1 MNLTSEQKRVV
12 YTLGFCGLV
21 SAADNWFVSPALPAI
36 ASALGVAASAAAIV
50 LTAYLV
56 PYGLLQPVC
65 GTLGDRFGRLRVLR
79 VIVAGL
85 AAGTFLCAVAPTLPL
100 LVAARVVTGCFAA
113 GIIAVSQAHVGD
125 VVGPERRGAAVGVLM
140 GITFTGQGLSSGL
153 GGIITDLMSWRAAFA
168 CFGVLALVALA
179 LLWRLSRHRASA
191 GEKDGAAV
199 AASDTAGD
207 VPASVPATP
216 AAPQGG
222 FFARAARIFFGSH
235 RAIFFVACTTGVAFL
250 GVYGFM
256 GTFLSERCG
265 LTSTQA
271 GLVMMLYGVMCLVG
285 GSVSGRIG
293 AARGPRAVIYVGEA
307 SGLVAIAALV
317 AVTATGAWQPAL
329 LAAGALGFGY
339 ILTQPTLVSLS
350 MDADPA
356 QTGLC
361 TGLIGLG
368 VFAGGGVGSAVGGQ
382 LVAAG
387 GYGALWAAA
396 AVVLACQLVLG
407 GRALRQLASRPP
419 AGSSEH

>member
-1 MNLTSEQKRVV
+1 MDLTSEQKRVV

-36 ASALGVAASAAAIV
+36 ANALGVAASAAAIV

-65 GTLGDRFGRLRVLR
+65 GTLGDRFGRLRVLH

-85 AAGTFLCAVAPTLPL
+85 ALGTFLCAVAPTLPL

-113 GIIAVSQAHVGD
+113 GIIAVSQALVGD

-153 GGIITDLMSWRAAFA
+153 GGIICDLMSWRAAFA
-168 CFGVLALVALA
+168 CFGVLAVVALA
-179 LLWRLSRHRASA
+179 LLLRLPAT
-191 GEKDGAAV
+191 GEKDARGEKDAGPV
-199 AASDTAGD
+199 A
-207 VPASVPATP
+207 PAPAPT
-216 AAPQGG
+216 GS
-222 FFARAARIFFGSH
+222 FFSRAARIFFGSH
-235 RAIFFVACTTGVAFL
+235 LAVYLVACSTGLVFL

-256 GTFLSERCG
+256 GTFLAERCG
-265 LTSTQA
+265 LGSTQA
-271 GLVMMLYGVMCLVG
+271 GLIMMLYGVMCLVG
-285 GSVSGRIG
+285 GTVSGRIG
-293 AARGPRAVIYVGEA
+293 EARGPRGVIYVGEA
-307 SGLVAIAALV
+307 SGALAIAALL
-317 AVTATGAWQPAL
+317 AVSATGSWVPAL

-368 VFAGGGVGSAVGGQ
+368 VFAGGGVGSALGGQ

-387 GYGALWAAA
+387 GYPLLWVVAAA
-396 AVVLACQLVLG
+396 LLAVQLVAG
-407 GRALRQLASRPP
+407 GRALAALECH
-419 AGSSEH
+419 AG

>member
-1 MNLTSEQKRVV
+1 MDLTPAQRRVV

-36 ASALGVAASAAAIV
+36 ANALGVAASATAIV

-79 VIVAGL
+79 VIVTGL
-85 AAGTFLCAVAPTLPL
+85 AVGTFLCAVAPTLEL
-100 LVAARVVTGCFAA
+100 LVAARVLTGCFAA
-113 GIIAVSQAHVGD
+113 GIIAVSQAFVGD
-125 VVGPERRGAAVGVLM
+125 VVGQERRGAAVGVLM

-153 GGIITDLMSWRAAFA
+153 GGIICDLMSWRAAFA
-168 CFGVLALVALA
+168 CFGALAVVALA
-179 LLWRLSRHRASA
+179 LLWRLREPEVAP
-191 GEKDGAAV
+191 GEKDHATAVPSVAGA
-199 AASDTAGD
+199 S
-207 VPASVPATP
+207 
-216 AAPQGG
+216 AP
-222 FFARAARIFFGSH
+222 FLVRAARIFFGSH

-271 GLVMMLYGVMCLVG
+271 GLIMMLYGVMCLVG
-285 GSVSGRIG
+285 GMVSGRIG
-293 AARGPRAVIYVGEA
+293 AARGPRAVILVGEV
-307 SGLVAIAALV
+307 SGLLAVVVLV
-317 AVTATGAWQPAL
+317 AVTLTGAWPPAL

-339 ILTQPTLVSLS
+339 ILVQPTLVSLS
-350 MDADPA
+350 MDADPT

-368 VFAGGGVGSAVGGQ
+368 VFAGGGVGSAVGGW
-382 LVAAG
+382 LLSAT
-387 GYGALWAAA
+387 GYQALWVAA
-396 AVVLACQLVLG
+396 AVLLAAQLVVG
-407 GRALRQLASRPP
+407 GRALAALARR
-419 AGSSEH
+419 

>member
-1 MNLTSEQKRVV
+1 MDLTSEQKRVV

-36 ASALGVAASAAAIV
+36 ANALGVAASAAAIV

-65 GTLGDRFGRLRVLR
+65 GTLGDRFGRLRVLH

-85 AAGTFLCAVAPTLPL
+85 ALGTFLCAVTPTLPL

-113 GIIAVSQAHVGD
+113 GIIAVSQALVGD

-153 GGIITDLMSWRAAFA
+153 GGIICDLMSWRAAFT
-168 CFGVLALVALA
+168 CFGVLAVVALA
-179 LLWRLSRHRASA
+179 LLLRLPAT
-191 GEKDGAAV
+191 GEKDARGEKDAGPV
-199 AASDTAGD
+199 A
-207 VPASVPATP
+207 PAL
-216 AAPQGG
+216 APTGS
-222 FFARAARIFFGSH
+222 FFSRAARIFFGSH
-235 RAIFFVACTTGVAFL
+235 RAVYLVACSTGLVFL

-256 GTFLSERCG
+256 GTFLAERCG
-265 LTSTQA
+265 LGSTQA
-271 GLVMMLYGVMCLVG
+271 GLIMMLYGVMCLVG
-285 GSVSGRIG
+285 GTVSGRIG
-293 AARGPRAVIYVGEA
+293 AARGPRGVICVGEA
-307 SGLVAIAALV
+307 SGALAIVALL
-317 AVTATGAWQPAL
+317 AVSATGSWVPAL

-368 VFAGGGVGSAVGGQ
+368 VFAGGGVGSALGGQ

-387 GYGALWAAA
+387 GYPLLWVVAAA
-396 AVVLACQLVLG
+396 LLAVQLVAG
-407 GRALRQLASRPP
+407 GRALAALECH
-419 AGSSEH
+419 AG

>member
-1 MNLTSEQKRVV
+1 MGRFVSARQKDRPVNLSPEQKRVV

-36 ASALGVAASAAAIV
+36 ANALGVAASAATVV

-65 GTLGDRFGRLRVLR
+65 GTLGDRFGRLRVLH

-85 AAGTFLCAVAPTLPL
+85 AAGTFLCAVAPTLSL
-100 LVAARVVTGCFAA
+100 LVLARVLTGCFAA

-168 CFGVLALVALA
+168 CFGVLALVALV
-179 LLWRLSRHRASA
+179 LLWRLPHPEAST
-191 GEKDGAAV
+191 DGRGAV
-199 AASDTAGD
+199 
-207 VPASVPATP
+207 SV
-216 AAPQGG
+216 QQRG
-222 FFARAARIFFGSH
+222 FFVRAARIFFGTH
-235 RAIFFVACTTGVAFL
+235 RAIFFVACTTGVVFL

-256 GTFLSERCG
+256 GTFLAERCG
-265 LTSTQA
+265 LGSTQA
-271 GLVMMLYGVMCLVG
+271 GLIMMLYGVMCLVG
-285 GSVSGRIG
+285 GTVSGRIG
-293 AARGPRAVIYVGEA
+293 AARGPRGVILVGEV
-307 SGLVAIAALV
+307 SGLVAIVALAV
-317 AVTATGAWQPAL
+317 VTATGAWQPAL

-350 MDADPA
+350 MDADSA

-368 VFAGGGVGSAVGGQ
+368 VFAGGGVGSSLGGQ
-382 LVAAG
+382 LVALG
-387 GYGALWAAA
+387 GYDALWLAAG
-396 AVVLACQLVLG
+396 VLLVAQLVLG
-407 GRALRQLASRPP
+407 GYALARLARRAS
-419 AGSSEH
+419 

>member
-1 MNLTSEQKRVV
+1 MDLTPAQRRVV

-36 ASALGVAASAAAIV
+36 ANALGVAASATAIV

-79 VIVAGL
+79 VIVTGL
-85 AAGTFLCAVAPTLPL
+85 AVGTFLCAVAPTLEL
-100 LVAARVVTGCFAA
+100 LVAARVLTGCFAA
-113 GIIAVSQAHVGD
+113 GIIAVSQAFVGD
-125 VVGPERRGAAVGVLM
+125 VVGQERRGAAVGVLM

-153 GGIITDLMSWRAAFA
+153 GGIICDLMSWRAAFA
-168 CFGVLALVALA
+168 CFGALAVVALV
-179 LLWRLSRHRASA
+179 LLWRLREPEVAP
-191 GEKDGAAV
+191 GEKDHA
-199 AASDTAGD
+199 
-207 VPASVPATP
+207 P
-216 AAPQGG
+216 AAPPAAGTSAP
-222 FFARAARIFFGSH
+222 FLVRAACIFFGSH

-271 GLVMMLYGVMCLVG
+271 GLIMMLYGVMCLVG
-285 GSVSGRIG
+285 GMVSGRIG
-293 AARGPRAVIYVGEA
+293 AARGPRAVILVGEV
-307 SGLVAIAALV
+307 SGLLAVVVLV
-317 AVTATGAWQPAL
+317 AVTLTGAWPPAL

-339 ILTQPTLVSLS
+339 ILVQPTLVSLS
-350 MDADPA
+350 MDADPT

-368 VFAGGGVGSAVGGQ
+368 VFAGGGVGSAVGGW
-382 LVAAG
+382 LLSAT
-387 GYGALWAAA
+387 GYQALWVAA
-396 AVVLACQLVLG
+396 AVLLAAQLVVG
-407 GRALRQLASRPP
+407 GRALAALARR
-419 AGSSEH
+419 

>member
-1 MNLTSEQKRVV
+1 MSFTPDQKRAI

-36 ASALGVAASAAAIV
+36 ASALGVAASAATIV

-65 GTLGDRFGRLRVLR
+65 GTLGDRFGRLRVLH

-100 LVAARVVTGCFAA
+100 LMEARVVTGCFAA

-125 VVGPERRGAAVGVLM
+125 VVGSERRGAAVGVLM

-179 LLWRLSRHRASA
+179 LLWRLPPVGVR
-191 GEKDGAAV
+191 GEKSERDERGHVPPA
-199 AASDTAGD
+199 
-207 VPASVPATP
+207 VPAATVATVPS
-216 AAPQGG
+216 GS
-222 FFARAARIFFGSH
+222 FFSRAARIFFGTH
-235 RAIFFVACTTGVAFL
+235 RAVYLVACSTGLVFL

-265 LTSTQA
+265 LGSTQA
-271 GLVMMLYGVMCLVG
+271 GLIMMLYGVMCLVG

-293 AARGPRAVIYVGEA
+293 AARGPRGVIYVGEA
-307 SGLVAIAALV
+307 SGLLATASLAAV
-317 AVTATGAWQPAL
+317 SVTGSWAPAL

-368 VFAGGGVGSAVGGQ
+368 VFAGGGVGSALGGQ
-382 LVAAG
+382 LVAAA
-387 GYGALWAAA
+387 GYPLLWGAAA
-396 AVVLACQLVLG
+396 ALLVAQLVLG
-407 GRALRQLASRPP
+407 GRALAALERRK
-419 AGSSEH
+419 G

>member
-1 MNLTSEQKRVV
+1 MDLTPEQKRVV

-36 ASALGVAASAAAIV
+36 ANALGVAASAATIV

-65 GTLGDRFGRLRVLR
+65 GTLGDCFGRLRVLH

-85 AAGTFLCAVAPTLPL
+85 AVGTFLCAVAPTLPL
-100 LVAARVVTGCFAA
+100 LVAARVITGCFAA

-168 CFGVLALVALA
+168 CFGVLALLALA
-179 LLWRLSRHRASA
+179 LLWRLPHPVAPA
-191 GEKDGAAV
+191 GEKDAA
-199 AASDTAGD
+199 A
-207 VPASVPATP
+207 
-216 AAPQGG
+216 AAPQGS
-222 FFARAARIFFGSH
+222 FFVRAARIFFGGH
-235 RAIFFVACTTGVAFL
+235 RAVYFVACTTGVVFL

-256 GTFLSERCG
+256 GTFLAERCG
-265 LTSTQA
+265 LGSTQA
-271 GLVMMLYGVMCLVG
+271 GLIMMLYGVMCLVG
-285 GSVSGRIG
+285 GTVSGRIG
-293 AARGPRAVIYVGEA
+293 AAHGPRGVIYVGEA
-307 SGLVAIAALV
+307 SGLLAIATLV
-317 AVTATGAWQPAL
+317 LVTATGAWQPAL

-368 VFAGGGVGSAVGGQ
+368 VFAGGGVGSALGSQ
-382 LVAAG
+382 LVAFG
-387 GYGALWAAA
+387 GYDALWIAAG
-396 AVVLACQLVLG
+396 VLLVLQLVLG
-407 GRALRQLASRPP
+407 GRALAALSRNR
-419 AGSSEH
+419 

>member
-1 MNLTSEQKRVV
+1 MDLTSEQKRVV

-36 ASALGVAASAAAIV
+36 ANALGVAASAAAIV

-65 GTLGDRFGRLRVLR
+65 GTLGDRFGRLRVLH

-85 AAGTFLCAVAPTLPL
+85 ALGTFLCAVAPTLPL

-113 GIIAVSQAHVGD
+113 GIIAVSQALVGD

-168 CFGVLALVALA
+168 CFGVLAVVALA
-179 LLWRLSRHRASA
+179 LLLRLPAA
-191 GEKDGAAV
+191 DEKDA
-199 AASDTAGD
+199 
-207 VPASVPATP
+207 VPAPAPT
-216 AAPQGG
+216 GS
-222 FFARAARIFFGSH
+222 FFSRAARIFFGGH
-235 RAIFFVACTTGVAFL
+235 RAVYLVACSTGLVFL

-256 GTFLSERCG
+256 GTFLAERCG
-265 LTSTQA
+265 LGSTQA
-271 GLVMMLYGVMCLVG
+271 GLIMMLYGVMCLVG
-285 GSVSGRIG
+285 GTVSGRIG
-293 AARGPRAVIYVGEA
+293 AVRGPRGVICVGEA
-307 SGLVAIAALV
+307 SGLVAIAALL
-317 AVTATGAWQPAL
+317 AVSVTGSWAPAL

-368 VFAGGGVGSAVGGQ
+368 VFAGGGVGSALGGR

-387 GYGALWAAA
+387 GCPLLWVVAAA
-396 AVVLACQLVLG
+396 LLAVQLVAG
-407 GRALRQLASRPP
+407 GRALAALERRK
-419 AGSSEH
+419 G

>member
-1 MNLTSEQKRVV
+1 MNLTPEQKRTV

-36 ASALGVAASAAAIV
+36 ANALGVAASAAAIV
-50 LTAYLV
+50 LTAYLL

-65 GTLGDRFGRLRVLR
+65 GTLGDRFGRLRVLY

-85 AAGTFLCAVAPTLPL
+85 AAGTFLCAVAPTLEL

-125 VVGPERRGAAVGVLM
+125 VVGPERRGAAVGILM

-179 LLWRLSRHRASA
+179 LLWRLPPA
-191 GEKDGAAV
+191 GEKNPA
-199 AASDTAGD
+199 AASTSA
-207 VPASVPATP
+207 AQ

-222 FFARAARIFFGSH
+222 FLTRAARIFFGSH
-235 RAIFFVACTTGVAFL
+235 RAIFLVACTTGLVFL

-265 LTSTQA
+265 LGSTQA

-285 GSVSGRIG
+285 GTVSGRIG
-293 AARGPRAVIYVGEA
+293 AAHGPRSVIYVGEA
-307 SGLVAIAALV
+307 SGLLAIAALV
-317 AVTATGAWQPAL
+317 VVTVTGSWVPAL

-350 MDADPA
+350 MDADPS

-382 LVAAG
+382 VVALG

-407 GRALRQLASRPP
+407 GRELAALARRSA
-419 AGSSEH
+419 AA

>member
-1 MNLTSEQKRVV
+1 MNLTSEQRRVV

-36 ASALGVAASAAAIV
+36 ANALGVAASAAAIV

-65 GTLGDRFGRLRVLR
+65 GTLGDRFGRLRVLH

-85 AAGTFLCAVAPTLPL
+85 AAGTFLCAVAPALPL
-100 LVAARVVTGCFAA
+100 LVAARVLTGCFAA
-113 GIIAVSQAHVGD
+113 GIIAVSQALVGD

-153 GGIITDLMSWRAAFA
+153 GGIICDLMSWRAAFA
-168 CFGVLALVALA
+168 CFGVLAVVALA
-179 LLWRLSRHRASA
+179 LLWRL
-191 GEKDGAAV
+191 
-199 AASDTAGD
+199 
-207 VPASVPATP
+207 PATCGGTADASP
-216 AAPQGG
+216 RARAEAVDPSAPTGP
-222 FFARAARIFFGSH
+222 FLARAARIFFGSH
-235 RAIFFVACTTGVAFL
+235 RTVYLVACTTGLVFL

-256 GTFLSERCG
+256 GTFLAERCG
-265 LTSTQA
+265 LGSTQA
-271 GLVMMLYGVMCLVG
+271 GLIMMLYGVMCLVG
-285 GSVSGRIG
+285 GTVSGRIG
-293 AARGPRAVIYVGEA
+293 AAHGPRGVVYVGEA
-307 SGLVAIAALV
+307 SGLVAIAALL
-317 AVTATGAWQPAL
+317 AVSVTGSWAPAL

-368 VFAGGGVGSAVGGQ
+368 VFAGGGVGSALGGQ

-387 GYGALWAAA
+387 GYPLLWAVA
-396 AVVLACQLVLG
+396 AVVLAGQLVLG
-407 GRALRQLASRPP
+407 GRALAALDRRAR
-419 AGSSEH
+419 

>member
-1 MNLTSEQKRVV
+1 MDLTSEQKRFV

-36 ASALGVAASAAAIV
+36 ANALGVAASVATIV

-65 GTLGDRFGRLRVLR
+65 GTLGDRFGRLRVLH

-85 AAGTFLCAVAPTLPL
+85 ALGTFLCAVAPTLPL

-113 GIIAVSQAHVGD
+113 GIIAVSQALVGD
-125 VVGPERRGAAVGVLM
+125 VVGPERRGAAVGILM

-168 CFGVLALVALA
+168 CFGVLAVVALA
-179 LLWRLSRHRASA
+179 LLLRLPAT
-191 GEKDGAAV
+191 GEKDAAP
-199 AASDTAGD
+199 AASA
-207 VPASVPATP
+207 PAPTGS
-216 AAPQGG
+216 
-222 FFARAARIFFGSH
+222 FFSRAAHIFFGTH
-235 RAIFFVACTTGVAFL
+235 RAVYLVACSTGLVFL

-256 GTFLSERCG
+256 GTFLAERCG
-265 LTSTQA
+265 LGSTQA
-271 GLVMMLYGVMCLVG
+271 GLIMMLYGVMCLVG
-285 GSVSGRIG
+285 GTVSGRIG
-293 AARGPRAVIYVGEA
+293 AVRGPRGVIYVGEA
-307 SGLVAIAALV
+307 SGLVAIAALL
-317 AVTATGAWQPAL
+317 AVSVTGSWAPAL

-368 VFAGGGVGSAVGGQ
+368 VFAGGGVGSALGGQ

-387 GYGALWAAA
+387 GYPMLWAAA
-396 AVVLACQLVLG
+396 AALLAVQLVAG
-407 GRALRQLASRPP
+407 GRALAALERAR
-419 AGSSEH
+419 

>member
-1 MNLTSEQKRVV
+1 MGRFVNARQKDRPVNLSPEQKRVV

-36 ASALGVAASAAAIV
+36 ASALGVAASAATIV

-65 GTLGDRFGRLRVLR
+65 GTLGDRFGRLRVLH

-100 LVAARVVTGCFAA
+100 LVLARVLTGCFAA

-125 VVGPERRGAAVGVLM
+125 VVGPERRSAAVGVLM

-168 CFGVLALVALA
+168 CFGALALVALA
-179 LLWRLSRHRASA
+179 LLWRLPHPEESTD
-191 GEKDGAAV
+191 GQGAA
-199 AASDTAGD
+199 
-207 VPASVPATP
+207 PAQ
-216 AAPQGG
+216 QGG
-222 FFARAARIFFGSH
+222 FFIRAARIFFGTH
-235 RAIFFVACTTGVAFL
+235 RAIFFVACTTGVVFL

-256 GTFLSERCG
+256 GTFLAERCG
-265 LTSTQA
+265 LGSAQA
-271 GLVMMLYGVMCLVG
+271 GLIMMLYGVMCLVG
-285 GSVSGRIG
+285 GTVSGRIG
-293 AARGPRAVIYVGEA
+293 AARGPRGVILVGEV
-307 SGLVAIAALV
+307 SGLVAIVAL
-317 AVTATGAWQPAL
+317 AIVTATGAWQPAL

-368 VFAGGGVGSAVGGQ
+368 VFAGGGVGSSLGGQ
-382 LVAAG
+382 LVALG
-387 GYGALWAAA
+387 GYDALWLAAG
-396 AVVLACQLVLG
+396 VLLVAQLVLG
-407 GRALRQLASRPP
+407 GYALARLACRAS
-419 AGSSEH
+419 

>member
-1 MNLTSEQKRVV
+1 MDLTSEQKRVV

-36 ASALGVAASAAAIV
+36 ANALGVAASAAAIV

-65 GTLGDRFGRLRVLR
+65 GTLGDRFGRLRVLH

-113 GIIAVSQAHVGD
+113 GIIAVSQALVGD
-125 VVGPERRGAAVGVLM
+125 VVGPERRAAAVGILM

-168 CFGVLALVALA
+168 CFGVLAVVALA
-179 LLWRLSRHRASA
+179 LLLRLPET
-191 GEKDGAAV
+191 GEKDAHDEKDAM
-199 AASDTAGD
+199 
-207 VPASVPATP
+207 PAPAPT
-216 AAPQGG
+216 GS
-222 FFARAARIFFGSH
+222 FFSRAARIFFGGH
-235 RAIFFVACTTGVAFL
+235 RAVYLVACSTGLVFL

-256 GTFLSERCG
+256 GTFLAERCG
-265 LTSTQA
+265 LGSTQA
-271 GLVMMLYGVMCLVG
+271 GLIMMLYGVMCLVG
-285 GSVSGRIG
+285 GTVSGRIG
-293 AARGPRAVIYVGEA
+293 AVRGPRGVICVGEA
-307 SGLVAIAALV
+307 SGLVAIAALL
-317 AVTATGAWQPAL
+317 AVSVTGSWAPAL
-329 LAAGALGFGY
+329 LAAGALGSGY

-368 VFAGGGVGSAVGGQ
+368 VFAGGGVGSALGGQ

-387 GYGALWAAA
+387 GYPLLWVVAAA
-396 AVVLACQLVLG
+396 LLAVQLVAG
-407 GRALRQLASRPP
+407 GRALAALERRK
-419 AGSSEH
+419 G

>member
-1 MNLTSEQKRVV
+1 MDLTSEQKRVV

-36 ASALGVAASAAAIV
+36 ANALGVAASAAAIV

-65 GTLGDRFGRLRVLR
+65 GTLGDRFGRLRVLH

-85 AAGTFLCAVAPTLPL
+85 ALGTFLCAVAPTLPL

-113 GIIAVSQAHVGD
+113 GIIAVSQALVGD

-168 CFGVLALVALA
+168 CFGVLAVVALA
-179 LLWRLSRHRASA
+179 LLLRLPAA
-191 GEKDGAAV
+191 DEKD
-199 AASDTAGD
+199 AGP
-207 VPASVPATP
+207 VPSAPAPT
-216 AAPQGG
+216 GS
-222 FFARAARIFFGSH
+222 FFSRAARIFFGGH
-235 RAIFFVACTTGVAFL
+235 RAVYLVACSTGLVFL

-256 GTFLSERCG
+256 GTFLAERCG
-265 LTSTQA
+265 LGSTQA
-271 GLVMMLYGVMCLVG
+271 GLIMMLYGVMCLVG
-285 GSVSGRIG
+285 GTVSGRIG
-293 AARGPRAVIYVGEA
+293 AVRGPRGVICVGEA
-307 SGLVAIAALV
+307 SGLVAIAALLSV
-317 AVTATGAWQPAL
+317 SVTGSWAPAL

-368 VFAGGGVGSAVGGQ
+368 VFAGGGVGSALGGQ

-387 GYGALWAAA
+387 GYPLLWVVAAA
-396 AVVLACQLVLG
+396 LLAVQLVAG
-407 GRALRQLASRPP
+407 GRALAALERRK
-419 AGSSEH
+419 G

>member
-1 MNLTSEQKRVV
+1 MDLTSEQKCFV

-36 ASALGVAASAAAIV
+36 ANALGVAASVATIV

-65 GTLGDRFGRLRVLR
+65 GTLGDRFGRLRVLH

-113 GIIAVSQAHVGD
+113 GIIAVSQALVGD

-168 CFGVLALVALA
+168 CFGVLAVVALA
-179 LLWRLSRHRASA
+179 LLLRLPET
-191 GEKDGAAV
+191 GEKDAHDEKDAP
-199 AASDTAGD
+199 
-207 VPASVPATP
+207 PAPAPT
-216 AAPQGG
+216 GS
-222 FFARAARIFFGSH
+222 FFSRAARIFFGGH
-235 RAIFFVACTTGVAFL
+235 RAVYLVACSTGLVFL

-256 GTFLSERCG
+256 GTFLAERCG
-265 LTSTQA
+265 LGSTQA
-271 GLVMMLYGVMCLVG
+271 GLIMMLYGVMCLVG
-285 GSVSGRIG
+285 GTVSGRIG
-293 AARGPRAVIYVGEA
+293 AARGPRGVIYVGEA
-307 SGLVAIAALV
+307 SGLVAIAALL
-317 AVTATGAWQPAL
+317 AVSVTGSWAPAL

-368 VFAGGGVGSAVGGQ
+368 VFAGGGVGSALGGQ

-387 GYGALWAAA
+387 GYPLLWGAA
-396 AVVLACQLVLG
+396 AVLLTVQLVAG
-407 GRALRQLASRPP
+407 GRALAALKRRTR
-419 AGSSEH
+419 

>member
-36 ASALGVAASAAAIV
+36 ASALGVAASAATIV
-50 LTAYLV
+50 LTAYLL

-65 GTLGDRFGRLRVLR
+65 GTLGDRFGRLRVLH

-85 AAGTFLCAVAPTLPL
+85 AAGTFLCAAAPSLPL

-113 GIIAVSQAHVGD
+113 GIIAVSQALVGD

-168 CFGVLALVALA
+168 LFGVLALIALA
-179 LLWRLSRHRASA
+179 LLWRLPVAGQRDAESA
-191 GEKDGAAV
+191 RTPDG
-199 AASDTAGD
+199 S
-207 VPASVPATP
+207 
-216 AAPQGG
+216 
-222 FFARAARIFFGSH
+222 FLARAARIFFGSH
-235 RAIFFVACTTGVAFL
+235 RAVYLVACSTGLVFL

-256 GTFLSERCG
+256 GTFLAERCG
-265 LTSTQA
+265 LGSTQA

-285 GSVSGRIG
+285 GTVSGRIG
-293 AARGPRAVIYVGEA
+293 AAHGPRGVILVGEA
-307 SGLVAIAALV
+307 SGLLAIALLLV
-317 AVTATGAWQPAL
+317 VTATGAWQPSL

-368 VFAGGGVGSAVGGQ
+368 VFAGGGLGSALGSQVT
-382 LVAAG
+382 LVA
-387 GYGALWAAA
+387 GYQGLWVVAAI
-396 AVVLACQLVLG
+396 VLACQLVLG
-407 GRALRQLASRPP
+407 GRALAALGRRS
-419 AGSSEH
+419 G

>member
-1 MNLTSEQKRVV
+1 MNLTSEQNRVV

-36 ASALGVAASAAAIV
+36 ANGLGVAASVAAIV
-50 LTAYLV
+50 LTAYLL

-65 GTLGDRFGRLRVLR
+65 GTLGDRFGRLRVLH

-100 LVAARVVTGCFAA
+100 LVAARVLTGCFAA

-125 VVGPERRGAAVGVLM
+125 VVGPERRGAAVGILM

-168 CFGVLALVALA
+168 CFGVLALAALA
-179 LLWRLSRHRASA
+179 LLWRLPRADEPA
-191 GEKDGAAV
+191 GDKDGAP
-199 AASDTAGD
+199 AASA
-207 VPASVPATP
+207 PAAVRP
-216 AAPQGG
+216 APQGG
-222 FFARAARIFFGSH
+222 FLARAGRIFFGSH
-235 RAIFFVACTTGVAFL
+235 RSIFFVACTTVLVFL

-256 GTFLSERCG
+256 GTFLAERCG

-285 GSVSGRIG
+285 GAVSGRIG
-293 AARGPRAVIYVGEA
+293 AARGPRGVICVGEA
-307 SGLVAIAALV
+307 SGLLAIAALV
-317 AVTATGAWQPAL
+317 AVTATGTWPLAP
-329 LAAGALGFGY
+329 LAAGALGLGY

-350 MDADPA
+350 MDADPS

-368 VFAGGGVGSAVGGQ
+368 VFAGGGVGSAIGGQ
-382 LVAAG
+382 IVALG
-387 GYGALWAAA
+387 GYDLLWLAA
-396 AVVLACQLVLG
+396 AVVLVCQLVLG
-407 GRALRQLASRPP
+407 GRALAALER
-419 AGSSEH
+419 

>member
-1 MNLTSEQKRVV
+1 MDLTSEQKRIV

-36 ASALGVAASAAAIV
+36 ANALGVAAAAATIV

-65 GTLGDRFGRLRVLR
+65 GTLGDRFGRQRVLH

-100 LVAARVVTGCFAA
+100 LVAARVLTGCFAA

-125 VVGPERRGAAVGVLM
+125 VVGPERRGAAVGILM

-179 LLWRLSRHRASA
+179 LLWRL
-191 GEKDGAAV
+191 
-199 AASDTAGD
+199 
-207 VPASVPATP
+207 P
-216 AAPQGG
+216 AADAKDAGPAPAPGG
-222 FFARAARIFFGSH
+222 LFFSRAARIFFGSH
-235 RAIFFVACTTGVAFL
+235 RTVYLVACTTGLVFL

-256 GTFLSERCG
+256 GTFLAERCG
-265 LTSTQA
+265 LGSTQA
-271 GLVMMLYGVMCLVG
+271 GLIMMLYGVMCLVG
-285 GSVSGRIG
+285 GTVSGRIG
-293 AARGPRAVIYVGEA
+293 AARGPRGVIYVGEA
-307 SGLVAIAALV
+307 SGLVAIAALL
-317 AVTATGAWQPAL
+317 AVSVTGSWAPAL

-368 VFAGGGVGSAVGGQ
+368 VFAGGGVGSALGGQ

-387 GYGALWAAA
+387 GYPLLWVVAAA
-396 AVVLACQLVLG
+396 LLAVQLVAG
-407 GRALRQLASRPP
+407 GRALAALERRK
-419 AGSSEH
+419 G

>member
-1 MNLTSEQKRVV
+1 MDLTSEQKRVV

-36 ASALGVAASAAAIV
+36 ANALGVAASAAAIV
-50 LTAYLV
+50 LSAYLV

-65 GTLGDRFGRLRVLR
+65 GTLGDRFGRLRVLH

-113 GIIAVSQAHVGD
+113 GIIAVSQALVGD
-125 VVGPERRGAAVGVLM
+125 VVGPERRAAAVGILM

-168 CFGVLALVALA
+168 CFGVLAVVALA
-179 LLWRLSRHRASA
+179 LLLRLPAA
-191 GEKDGAAV
+191 DEKDA
-199 AASDTAGD
+199 
-207 VPASVPATP
+207 VPAPAPT
-216 AAPQGG
+216 GS
-222 FFARAARIFFGSH
+222 FFSRAARIFFGGH
-235 RAIFFVACTTGVAFL
+235 RAVYLVACSTGLVFL

-256 GTFLSERCG
+256 GTFLAERCG
-265 LTSTQA
+265 LGSTQA
-271 GLVMMLYGVMCLVG
+271 GLIMMLYGVMCLVG
-285 GSVSGRIG
+285 GTVSGRIG
-293 AARGPRAVIYVGEA
+293 AVRGPRGVICVGEA
-307 SGLVAIAALV
+307 SGLVAIAALL
-317 AVTATGAWQPAL
+317 AVSVTGSWAPAL

-368 VFAGGGVGSAVGGQ
+368 VFAGGGVGSALGGQ
-382 LVAAG
+382 LVSAG
-387 GYGALWAAA
+387 GYPLLWGAA
-396 AVVLACQLVLG
+396 AVLLTVQLVAG
-407 GRALRQLASRPP
+407 GRALAALERAR
-419 AGSSEH
+419 

>member
-1 MNLTSEQKRVV
+1 MDLTSEQKRFV

-36 ASALGVAASAAAIV
+36 ANALGVAASAATIV

-65 GTLGDRFGRLRVLR
+65 GTLGDRFGRLRVLH

-85 AAGTFLCAVAPTLPL
+85 ALGTFLCAVAPTLPL

-113 GIIAVSQAHVGD
+113 GIIAVSQALVGD
-125 VVGPERRGAAVGVLM
+125 VVGPERRGAAVGILM

-168 CFGVLALVALA
+168 CFGVLAVVALA
-179 LLWRLSRHRASA
+179 LLLRLPET
-191 GEKDGAAV
+191 GEKDAHDEKD
-199 AASDTAGD
+199 AS
-207 VPASVPATP
+207 PAPAPT
-216 AAPQGG
+216 GS
-222 FFARAARIFFGSH
+222 FFSRAARIFFGGH
-235 RAIFFVACTTGVAFL
+235 RAVYLVACSTGLVFL

-256 GTFLSERCG
+256 GTFLAERCG
-265 LTSTQA
+265 LGSTQA
-271 GLVMMLYGVMCLVG
+271 GLIMMLYGVMCLVG
-285 GSVSGRIG
+285 GTVSGRIG
-293 AARGPRAVIYVGEA
+293 AARGPRGVIYVGEA
-307 SGLVAIAALV
+307 SGLVAIAALL
-317 AVTATGAWQPAL
+317 AVSVTGSWAPAL

-368 VFAGGGVGSAVGGQ
+368 VFAGGGVGSALGGQ
-382 LVAAG
+382 LVSAG
-387 GYGALWAAA
+387 GYPLLWGAA
-396 AVVLACQLVLG
+396 AVLLTVQLVAG
-407 GRALRQLASRPP
+407 GRALAALERAR
-419 AGSSEH
+419 

>member
-1 MNLTSEQKRVV
+1 MDLTPEQRRVV
-12 YTLGFCGLV
+12 FTLGFCGLV

-36 ASALGVAASAAAIV
+36 ANALGVAASAATIV

-65 GTLGDRFGRLRVLR
+65 GTLGDRFGRLRVLH

-125 VVGPERRGAAVGVLM
+125 VVGPECRGAAVGVLM

-179 LLWRLSRHRASA
+179 LLWRLPRPAA
-191 GEKDGAAV
+191 PTGGEGAA
-199 AASDTAGD
+199 
-207 VPASVPATP
+207 PATP
-216 AAPQGG
+216 EPQGS
-222 FFARAARIFFGSH
+222 FLSRAARIFFGDH
-235 RAIFFVACTTGVAFL
+235 RAIFFVACTTGIVFL

-265 LTSTQA
+265 LGPTQA
-271 GLVMMLYGVMCLVG
+271 GLVMMLYGVMCLAG
-285 GSVSGRIG
+285 GAVSGRIG
-293 AARGPRAVIYVGEA
+293 AVRGPRGVICVGEA
-307 SGLVAIAALV
+307 SGLLAIATLV
-317 AVTATGAWQPAL
+317 VVTATGAWQPAL

-368 VFAGGGVGSAVGGQ
+368 VFAGGGVGSALGGQ
-382 LVAAG
+382 LVALG
-387 GYGALWAAA
+387 GYDALWLAAGALLMA
-396 AVVLACQLVLG
+396 QLVLG
-407 GRALRQLASRPP
+407 GRALAKLARH
-419 AGSSEH
+419 AG

>member
-1 MNLTSEQKRVV
+1 MNLTPEQKRVV

-36 ASALGVAASAAAIV
+36 ANALGVAASAATIV

-65 GTLGDRFGRLRVLR
+65 GTLGDRLGRLRVLH

-85 AAGTFLCAVAPTLPL
+85 ATGTFLCAVAPALPL
-100 LVAARVVTGCFAA
+100 LVAARVLTGCFAA

-168 CFGVLALVALA
+168 CFGVLARVALV
-179 LLWRLSRHRASA
+179 LLLRL
-191 GEKDGAAV
+191 
-199 AASDTAGD
+199 
-207 VPASVPATP
+207 PASVEKDAASAPTP
-216 AAPQGG
+216 TCS
-222 FFARAARIFFGSH
+222 FFSRAARIFFGTH
-235 RAIFFVACTTGVAFL
+235 RAVYLVACSTGVVFL

-265 LTSTQA
+265 LGSTQA
-271 GLVMMLYGVMCLVG
+271 GLIMMLYGVMCLVG
-285 GSVSGRIG
+285 GTVSGRIG
-293 AARGPRAVIYVGEA
+293 AAHGPRGVIYVGEV
-307 SGLVAIAALV
+307 SGLLAIASLV
-317 AVTATGAWQPAL
+317 VVMLTGAWQPAL

-368 VFAGGGVGSAVGGQ
+368 VFAGGGVGSALGAQLVGLGGYDV
-382 LVAAG
+382 LWVAAG
-387 GYGALWAAA
+387 ALL
-396 AVVLACQLVLG
+396 VVQLVLG
-407 GRALRQLASRPP
+407 GHALARLVR
-419 AGSSEH
+419 

>member
-1 MNLTSEQKRVV
+1 MDLTPEQRRVV
-12 YTLGFCGLV
+12 FTLGFCGLV

-36 ASALGVAASAAAIV
+36 ANALGVAASAATIV

-65 GTLGDRFGRLRVLR
+65 GTLGDRFGRLRVLH

-125 VVGPERRGAAVGVLM
+125 VVGPECRGAAVGVLM

-179 LLWRLSRHRASA
+179 LLWRLPRPAAPA
-191 GEKDGAAV
+191 GGEGAA
-199 AASDTAGD
+199 
-207 VPASVPATP
+207 PATP
-216 AAPQGG
+216 EPQGS
-222 FFARAARIFFGSH
+222 FLSRAARIFFGDH
-235 RAIFFVACTTGVAFL
+235 RAIFFVACTTGIVFL

-265 LTSTQA
+265 LGPTQA
-271 GLVMMLYGVMCLVG
+271 GLVMMLYGVMCLAG
-285 GSVSGRIG
+285 GAVSGRIG
-293 AARGPRAVIYVGEA
+293 AVRGPRGVICVGEA
-307 SGLVAIAALV
+307 SGLLAIATLV
-317 AVTATGAWQPAL
+317 VVTATGAWQPAL

-368 VFAGGGVGSAVGGQ
+368 VFAGGGVGSALGGQ
-382 LVAAG
+382 LVALG
-387 GYGALWAAA
+387 GYDELWLAAGALL
-396 AVVLACQLVLG
+396 LAQLVLG
-407 GRALRQLASRPP
+407 GRALAGLARH
-419 AGSSEH
+419 AG

>member
-1 MNLTSEQKRVV
+1 MDLTSEQKRVV

-36 ASALGVAASAAAIV
+36 ANALGVAAAAATIV

-65 GTLGDRFGRLRVLR
+65 GTLGDRFGRLRVLH

-85 AAGTFLCAVAPTLPL
+85 AAGTFLCAAAPTLPL
-100 LVAARVVTGCFAA
+100 LVAARVLTGCFAA

-125 VVGPERRGAAVGVLM
+125 VVGPERRGAAVGILM

-168 CFGVLALVALA
+168 CFGALALVAFA
-179 LLWRLSRHRASA
+179 LLWRLPHA
-191 GEKDGAAV
+191 
-199 AASDTAGD
+199 D
-207 VPASVPATP
+207 VPAGDSGAV
-216 AAPQGG
+216 
-222 FFARAARIFFGSH
+222 RIFFGSH
-235 RAIFFVACTTGVAFL
+235 RAIFFVACTTGLVFL

-265 LTSTQA
+265 LGSTQA
-271 GLVMMLYGVMCLVG
+271 GLIMMLYGVMCLVG
-285 GSVSGRIG
+285 GTVSGRIG
-293 AARGPRAVIYVGEA
+293 AARGPRGVIYVGEA
-307 SGLVAIAALV
+307 SGLLAIAALV
-317 AVTATGAWQPAL
+317 VVTATGAWQPAL

-350 MDADPA
+350 MDADPT

-368 VFAGGGVGSAVGGQ
+368 VFAGGGVGSALGSQ
-382 LVAAG
+382 LVTLGGYDALWIAAG
-387 GYGALWAAA
+387 
-396 AVVLACQLVLG
+396 VLLVAQLVIG
-407 GRALRQLASRPP
+407 GRALAALARR
-419 AGSSEH
+419 

>member
-1 MNLTSEQKRVV
+1 MGRGFTHVSTRTSPMQLTSAQKRVV

-36 ASALGVAASAAAIV
+36 AGALGVAASAAAIV

-65 GTLGDRFGRLRVLR
+65 GTLGDRFGRLRVLH

-85 AAGTFLCAVAPTLPL
+85 AAGTFLCALAPSLPL
-100 LVAARVVTGCFAA
+100 LVAARALTGCFAA

-140 GITFTGQGLSSGL
+140 GVTFTGQGLSSGL
-153 GGIITDLMSWRAAFA
+153 GGIICDLMSWRAAFA
-168 CFGVLALVALA
+168 CFGALALVALA
-179 LLWRLSRHRASA
+179 LLWRLPCA
-191 GEKDGAAV
+191 
-199 AASDTAGD
+199 
-207 VPASVPATP
+207 PASSTEDVAFREGT
-216 AAPQGG
+216 ASSAPSGG
-222 FFARAARIFFGSH
+222 FLARAARIFFGSH
-235 RAIFFVACTTGVAFL
+235 RAIFLVACTTGVVFL

-265 LTSTQA
+265 LGSTQA

-285 GSVSGRIG
+285 GTVSGRIG
-293 AARGPRAVIYVGEA
+293 GARGPRAVIAVGEC
-307 SGLVAIAALV
+307 SGLLAIAALV
-317 AVTATGAWQPAL
+317 VVSVTGAWPVAL
-329 LAAGALGFGY
+329 LAAGTLGFGY

-368 VFAGGGVGSAVGGQ
+368 VFAGGGVGSALGGMVVSAGGYEGLW
-382 LVAAG
+382 LVAA
-387 GYGALWAAA
+387 ALLVVQ
-396 AVVLACQLVLG
+396 AVVG
-407 GRALRQLASRPP
+407 GRALSRLAHS
-419 AGSSEH
+419 A

>member
-1 MNLTSEQKRVV
+1 MGLTPAQRRVV

-36 ASALGVAASAAAIV
+36 ANALGVAASATAIV

-79 VIVAGL
+79 VIVTGL
-85 AAGTFLCAVAPTLPL
+85 AVGTFLCAVAPTLEL
-100 LVAARVVTGCFAA
+100 LVAARVLTGCFAA
-113 GIIAVSQAHVGD
+113 GIIAVSQAFVGD
-125 VVGPERRGAAVGVLM
+125 VVGQDRRGAAVGVLM

-153 GGIITDLMSWRAAFA
+153 GGIICDLMSWRAAFA
-168 CFGVLALVALA
+168 CFGALAVVALV
-179 LLWRLSRHRASA
+179 LLWHLREPEVAP
-191 GEKDGAAV
+191 GEKDHAPAV
-199 AASDTAGD
+199 ASAAGT
-207 VPASVPATP
+207 S
-216 AAPQGG
+216 AP
-222 FFARAARIFFGSH
+222 FLVRAARIFFGSH

-271 GLVMMLYGVMCLVG
+271 GLIMMLYGVMCLVG
-285 GSVSGRIG
+285 GMVSGKIG
-293 AARGPRAVIYVGEA
+293 AARGPRAVILVGEV
-307 SGLVAIAALV
+307 SGLLAVVALV
-317 AVTATGAWQPAL
+317 AVTLTGAWQPAL

-339 ILTQPTLVSLS
+339 ILVQPTLVSLS
-350 MDADPA
+350 MDADPT

-368 VFAGGGVGSAVGGQ
+368 VFAGGGVGSAVGGW
-382 LVAAG
+382 LLSAT
-387 GYGALWAAA
+387 GYQALWVAAA
-396 AVVLACQLVLG
+396 ALLAAQLVVG
-407 GRALRQLASRPP
+407 GRALAALARR
-419 AGSSEH
+419 

>member
-1 MNLTSEQKRVV
+1 MDLTPEQKRVV

-36 ASALGVAASAAAIV
+36 ASALGVAASAATIV

-65 GTLGDRFGRLRVLR
+65 GTLGDRFGRLRVLH

-179 LLWRLSRHRASA
+179 LLWRLPRADA
-191 GEKDGAAV
+191 QAAQP
-199 AASDTAGD
+199 D
-207 VPASVPATP
+207 ATP
-216 AAPQGG
+216 APAPRGN
-222 FFARAARIFFGSH
+222 FFVRAARIFFGSH
-235 RAIFFVACTTGVAFL
+235 RAIFFVAYTTGLVFL

-265 LTSTQA
+265 LGSTQA
-271 GLVMMLYGVMCLVG
+271 GLIMMLYGVMCLVG
-285 GSVSGRIG
+285 GTVSGRIG
-293 AARGPRAVIYVGEA
+293 AARGPRGVIYVGEA
-307 SGLVAIAALV
+307 SGLVAIASLV

-350 MDADPA
+350 MDADPE

-368 VFAGGGVGSAVGGQ
+368 VFAGGGVGSALGSQ
-382 LVAAG
+382 LVALG
-387 GYGALWAAA
+387 GYDALWLAA
-396 AVVLACQLVLG
+396 AVLLLCQLVLG
-407 GRALRQLASRPP
+407 GRALGRLARR
-419 AGSSEH
+419 ED

>member
-1 MNLTSEQKRVV
+1 MDLASGQKRVV

-36 ASALGVAASAAAIV
+36 ANALGVAASAAAIV

-65 GTLGDRFGRLRVLR
+65 GTLGDRFGRLRVLH

-85 AAGTFLCAVAPTLPL
+85 ALGTFLCAVAPTLPL

-113 GIIAVSQAHVGD
+113 GIIAVSQALVGD

-168 CFGVLALVALA
+168 CFGVLAVVALA
-179 LLWRLSRHRASA
+179 LLLRLPAA
-191 GEKDGAAV
+191 GEKDARGEK
-199 AASDTAGD
+199 DAGP
-207 VPASVPATP
+207 VPSAPAPT
-216 AAPQGG
+216 GS
-222 FFARAARIFFGSH
+222 FFSRAARIFFGSH
-235 RAIFFVACTTGVAFL
+235 RAVYLVACSTGLVFL

-265 LTSTQA
+265 LGSTQA
-271 GLVMMLYGVMCLVG
+271 GLIMMLYGVMCLVG
-285 GSVSGRIG
+285 GTVSGRIG
-293 AARGPRAVIYVGEA
+293 AARGPRGVIYVGEA
-307 SGLVAIAALV
+307 SGLVAIAALL
-317 AVTATGAWQPAL
+317 AVSVTGSWAPAL
-329 LAAGALGFGY
+329 VAAGALGFGY

-350 MDADPA
+350 MDADPV

-368 VFAGGGVGSAVGGQ
+368 VFAGGGVGSALGGQ

-387 GYGALWAAA
+387 GYPLLWVAAA
-396 AVVLACQLVLG
+396 ALLAGQLVAG
-407 GRALRQLASRPP
+407 GRALAALERRTR
-419 AGSSEH
+419 

>member
-1 MNLTSEQKRVV
+1 MDLTSEQKRVV

-36 ASALGVAASAAAIV
+36 AGALGVAASAATIV

-65 GTLGDRFGRLRVLR
+65 GTLGDRFGRLRVLH

-113 GIIAVSQAHVGD
+113 GIIAVSQAYVGD

-179 LLWRLSRHRASA
+179 LLWRLPAAGDARAEKGTR
-191 GEKDGAAV
+191 GEKNPGPP
-199 AASDTAGD
+199 SG
-207 VPASVPATP
+207 SVPAP
-216 AAPQGG
+216 SGS
-222 FFARAARIFFGSH
+222 FFSRAARIFFGTH
-235 RAIFFVACTTGVAFL
+235 RAVYLVACSTGLVFL

-256 GTFLSERCG
+256 GTFLAERCG
-265 LTSTQA
+265 LGSTQA
-271 GLVMMLYGVMCLVG
+271 GLIMMLYGAMCLAG
-285 GSVSGRIG
+285 GAVSGRLG
-293 AARGPRAVIYVGEA
+293 AARGPRGVICVGEA
-307 SGLVAIAALV
+307 SGLLAIAALA
-317 AVTATGAWQPAL
+317 AVSVTGSWAPAL

-368 VFAGGGVGSAVGGQ
+368 VFAGGGVGSALGGQ
-382 LVAAG
+382 VVAVAG
-387 GYGALWAAA
+387 YPLLWVAAA
-396 AVVLACQLVLG
+396 ALLVAQLVLG
-407 GRALRQLASRPP
+407 GRALAALERR
-419 AGSSEH
+419 AG